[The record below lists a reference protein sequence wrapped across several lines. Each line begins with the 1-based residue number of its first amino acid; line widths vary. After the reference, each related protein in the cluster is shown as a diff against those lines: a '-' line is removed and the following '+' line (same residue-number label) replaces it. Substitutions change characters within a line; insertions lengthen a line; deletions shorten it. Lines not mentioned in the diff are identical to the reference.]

1 MVACSCRRCP
11 PPVGSAPMSLPIGAS
26 RSTSVPAGTNL
37 SAQMASKARAYLA
50 LTKPRIIELLLVT
63 TLPTMFVA
71 RRGIPSVSLMALT
84 MVGGALAA
92 GGANAFNMVLDRDI
106 DKLMH
111 RTQNR
116 PLVTGEMTPV
126 RATIFASLLEV
137 GAFLELWRT
146 VNLISAVLAVSA
158 TAFYVVVYT
167 ILLKRTSSQNIVI
180 GGAAGAVPVLVG
192 WTAVT
197 GHLSW
202 APIVLFLVIF
212 IWTPPHFWSLAI
224 RYREDYAAANVPMLP
239 VVATFKRTARQIVLY
254 SVLLVACTLFFAAVG
269 HMGPLYIAAAVLL
282 GAGFIVMAIRL
293 QRQTSE
299 RAAMAM
305 FRYSITYLTLLF
317 AAMAADVVIR
327 HP

>member
-1 MVACSCRRCP
+1 MT
-11 PPVGSAPMSLPIGAS
+11 LPLGAS
-26 RSTSVPAGTNL
+26 RSSGALNPTSQLPAQLGL
-37 SAQMASKARAYLA
+37 KARSYLA

-71 RRGIPSVSLMALT
+71 RRGVPSVTLMALT
-84 MVGGALAA
+84 MIGGALAA
-92 GGANAFNMVLDRDI
+92 GGANALNMVLDRDI
-106 DKLMH
+106 DRLMK

-116 PLVTGEMTPV
+116 PLVTGELTPAA
-126 RATIFASLLEV
+126 ATVFALVLEV
-137 GAFLELWRT
+137 GAFLELWLT
-146 VNLISAVLAVSA
+146 VNMLSAILAVSA
-158 TAFYVVVYT
+158 TAFYIFVYT

-197 GHLSW
+197 GKLAW
-202 APIVLFLVIF
+202 APVVLFAVIF

-224 RYREDYAAANVPMLP
+224 RYREDYKAAHVPMLP

-254 SVLLVACTLFFAAVG
+254 SVLLVAFTALFAAVG
-269 HMGPLYIAAAVLL
+269 HMGPFYDVSAALL
-282 GAGFIVMAIRL
+282 GAGFLLMAVRL

-299 RAAMAM
+299 KAAMAM
-305 FRYSITYLTLLF
+305 FHYSITYLTLLF